1 VTKFFEKD
9 KIKMGLSTSNLNVR
23 KIQKFREWLALVK
36 NERAKCLKFL
46 WKVQLMGIMKINP
59 EN

>member
-1 VTKFFEKD
+1 
-9 KIKMGLSTSNLNVR
+9 MGLSTSNLNVR